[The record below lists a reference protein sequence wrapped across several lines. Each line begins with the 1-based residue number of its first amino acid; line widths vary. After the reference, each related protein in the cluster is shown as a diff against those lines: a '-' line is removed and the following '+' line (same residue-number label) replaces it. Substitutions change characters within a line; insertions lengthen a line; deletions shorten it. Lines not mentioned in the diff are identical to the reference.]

1 VKTDRATSGKP
12 LRIGSRG
19 SKLSLWQA
27 NWVAA
32 RLAEVLPTRTPQIVP
47 IVTRG
52 DTNQQPFLELSESG
66 VFTSDVE
73 HQLVAGAV
81 DIAVHSLKDL
91 PVSAPGSL
99 PVVAIPL
106 RDDPADAIVSREGH
120 PLAELP
126 EGARVGTSSPRRS
139 CIVRSIRADLE
150 VVPIR
155 GNVDTRVRKLDD
167 GEYDAIVLAAAG
179 LDRVG
184 LLWRISERLDPRDFP
199 PAPGQAALA
208 VQVREPLG
216 EIDRELYE
224 AVASLDDPDAR
235 STTTAERSCLRV
247 LGGGCARPIGAH
259 AWYED
264 DDDVVRMVA
273 FVGSADGK
281 RMVRVPGL
289 GFDPAELGR
298 ELASTLLARGAAELL
313 A

>member
-1 VKTDRATSGKP
+1 VRT

-27 NWVAA
+27 HWVAA
-32 RLAEVLPTRTPQIVP
+32 RLADVLPGRTAEIVP

-52 DTNQQPFLELSESG
+52 DVDQQPFLELSESG

-73 HQLVAGAV
+73 RQLVAGTV

-91 PVSAPGSL
+91 PVSAPASL

-120 PLAELP
+120 TLAELP

-139 CIVRSIRADLE
+139 CIVRSIRPDLT
-150 VVPIR
+150 VLPIR

-184 LLWRISERLDPRDFP
+184 LVARISERLDPSDHP

-208 VQVREPLG
+208 VQVRAG
-216 EIDRELYE
+216 DSELRD
-224 AVASLDDPDAR
+224 AVASLDDPQAR
-235 STTTAERSCLRV
+235 ATTSAERSCLAA

-259 AWYED
+259 AWYPD
-264 DDDVVRMVA
+264 DDDDLLRMVA
-273 FVGSADGK
+273 IVGSPDGK
-281 RMVRVPGL
+281 RVVRVRGS
-289 GFDPAELGR
+289 GADPEELGV
-298 ELASTLLARGAAELL
+298 ELASTLRARGAAELL
-313 A
+313 T